1 MKQWNNKLNNE
12 AINRTIKQYFEQQ
25 IQQLDNKLNNAND
38 DILRKE
44 LADGVHE
51 NKATSEAVAIK

>member
-1 MKQWNNKLNNE
+1 MEQWNNKLNNE

-25 IQQLDNKLNNAND
+25 IQQLDNKLNNTND

-44 LADGVHE
+44 LTDGVHE
-51 NKATSEAVAIK
+51 NKATSEAVVIK